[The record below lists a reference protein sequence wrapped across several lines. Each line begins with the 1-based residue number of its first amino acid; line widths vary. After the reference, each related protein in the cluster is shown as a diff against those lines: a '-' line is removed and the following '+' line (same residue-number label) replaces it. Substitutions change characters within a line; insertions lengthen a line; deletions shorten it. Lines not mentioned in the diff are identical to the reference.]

1 MEKKVR
7 KLLTSEIL
15 KGDSSLAE
23 KRQIRVTAASGKG
36 DRQGDIVKVDG
47 IDLSNYK
54 KNSVV
59 LYGHDHYGLPIA
71 KAVDMG
77 IVNGKLEMTFEF
89 ADAETYAFADT
100 VYRLV
105 KGGFLKGVSIGARV
119 IEADWIRDDDERIIG
134 RKYNKL
140 ELLEVSVV
148 AIPADSKALIT
159 AVKSGAVTEA
169 EFEEYMSKSFEATLD
184 MPTENQVQVNTV
196 GSSPE
201 EDEDAMKE
209 EIAALTK
216 RIEALETLLKAQSA
230 ASETAAKSMESI
242 QGMFTT
248 LQTQMQTKSAP
259 NVSEIAAAANQIPG
273 PAGDIAKQV
282 FSMLEAMTKKVK

>member
-47 IDLSNYK
+47 IDLGNYK
-54 KNSVV
+54 KNPVV

-77 IVNGKLEMTFEF
+77 VVNGKLEMTFEF

-134 RKYNKL
+134 RKYN
-140 ELLEVSVV
+140 
-148 AIPADSKALIT
+148 KALIT